1 MNELLILLFV
11 LPLATIIFSIVFEK
25 IIRNPVL
32 VSLFIF
38 AIYLIVAFF
47 TSSEENLALY
57 IIIAIIYAVL
67 AFLTALITRF
77 INRIRCNL
85 RRISDTRNLS
95 NDCCSSNGTLQLT
108 NVENSTITSEYP
120 VEYINYILGNNGINS
135 IR

>member
-11 LPLATIIFSIVFEK
+11 LPLATIIFSIVLEK

-47 TSSEENLALY
+47 ASGEDNLALY

-77 INRIRCNL
+77 INRIKCNL
-85 RRISDTRNLS
+85 QRILDTRNSS
-95 NDCCSSNGTLQLT
+95 NSCYNSNGTLQLT
-108 NVENSTITSEYP
+108 NGENSTTTTEYP
-120 VEYINYILGNNGINS
+120 IEYINYILGNNGINS